1 MQVPAH
7 FEYEKATSVEHAI
20 ALLAQW
26 GEEARVVAGG
36 HSLLPMMKL
45 RLARPEALLFLPV
58 HAYPSPVAAS

>member
-26 GEEARVVAGG
+26 GEEARG
-36 HSLLPMMKL
+36 
-45 RLARPEALLFLPV
+45 
-58 HAYPSPVAAS
+58 AATACSR